1 MHTIV
6 EWLQT
11 NIDKIMLLVGAVL
24 IAALLAN
31 ITSRL
36 LRKVLERSQ
45 VPNASIFI
53 NLARLTIWL
62 FAATFVMR
70 PVFGINP
77 TTILTALGVG
87 GLALSLGMQ
96 DTIAN
101 VVGGFALMVGKVIG
115 PGDIITVSGVTGTIK
130 DITWRQTVIVERG
143 GNELV
148 VPNSVLNTSLLERVV
163 PAAESCA
170 IVPFTAKAGSD
181 AADIS
186 RRIIAAVQH
195 ATSDITNPANPPLVN
210 FTGFTPYGVE
220 GKVLLF
226 ARPGV
231 PLGTVCD
238 AAVRALAD
246 AEFIE
251 QGAAARV

>member
-1 MHTIV
+1 MDTIV
-6 EWLQT
+6 EWLQA
-11 NIDKIMLLVGAVL
+11 NIDKITLLIGVTIA
-24 IAALLAN
+24 AALLAE

-53 NLARLTIWL
+53 NLTRLTIWL
-62 FAATFVMR
+62 FAAALVLR

-77 TTILTALGVG
+77 ATIITALGVG

-101 VVGGFALMVGKVIG
+101 VVGGFALMIGKVVV
-115 PGDIITVSGVTGTIK
+115 PGDIITVSGITGTIK
-130 DITWRQTVIVERG
+130 DITWRQTVISERG

-148 VPNSVLNTSLLERVV
+148 VPNSVLNRSLLERVT

-170 IVPFTAKAGSD
+170 IVPFTAKAGRGT
-181 AADIS
+181 ADVS
-186 RRIIAAVQH
+186 RRIIAAVQR
-195 ATSDITNPANPPLVN
+195 ATADIADPAIAPLVN

-231 PLGTVCD
+231 ALGTVCD

-246 AEFIE
+246 ADFIE
-251 QGAAARV
+251 QGAEAQA